1 MGDSVLAEF
10 ASAANAV
17 ELQQQMA
24 VANDGASK
32 DRHIALRVCAEA
44 KYPRSPRRRARIQ
57 DFRHRQQKKSVE
69 SPSPTSSA
77 LREAEQ
83 TPSLRSELRRSLML

>member
-1 MGDSVLAEF
+1 MGDNVLAEF

-32 DRHIALRVCAEA
+32 DRRIAPRVCAEA

-57 DFRHRQQKKSVE
+57 DFRHRQQKQLNPRTRHLPRCEKQNRLHPCARKCVN
-69 SPSPTSSA
+69 
-77 LREAEQ
+77 L
-83 TPSLRSELRRSLML
+83 

>member
-10 ASAANAV
+10 ASAANV
-17 ELQQQMA
+17 VKLQQQMA

-32 DRHIALRVCAEA
+32 VRAEA
-44 KYPRSPRRRARIQ
+44 KYPVPR
-57 DFRHRQQKKSVE
+57 DFERGSKIFDIAGKKSVE
-69 SPSPTSSA
+69 SANPTSSA

-83 TPSLRSELRRSLML
+83 TPSLRPESRQSLMR

>member
-32 DRHIALRVCAEA
+32 DRRIALRVCAEA
-44 KYPRSPRRRARIQ
+44 KYPVPRDVERGSKIFDIAS
-57 DFRHRQQKKSVE
+57 KKSVE
-69 SPSPTSSA
+69 SPNPTSSA

-83 TPSLRSELRRSLML
+83 TPSLRPELRQSLML